1 MPSIGVFSWPAPECR
16 ARYATEPR
24 RAPLVPWQPR
34 ANLRSDAL
42 KSGLVPTHRL
52 PVRYLSW
59 IVRIALFLLVLAF
72 ALENSQVVAVQYFVA
87 TPWQAPLVVVILLCF
102 ALGAGLGIL
111 AVIPAFIRMRREISL
126 LQRQIKAGRPDLPP
140 SEPPQ

>member
-1 MPSIGVFSWPAPECR
+1 M
-16 ARYATEPR
+16 
-24 RAPLVPWQPR
+24 
-34 ANLRSDAL
+34 
-42 KSGLVPTHRL
+42 PTHRL